1 MKTVNLA
8 AENPSLNGLLAIAR
22 QESVL
27 LKDENGESF
36 LLSLADEF
44 AGEVELLRKN
54 HGFLAFLDSCKNETA
69 TVSLNEVEERLR

>member
-1 MKTVNLA
+1 MKTIDLA
-8 AENPSLNGLLAIAR
+8 AESPSLTGLLAIAR
-22 QESVL
+22 KESVL

-54 HGFLAFLDSCKNETA
+54 HEFLAFLDSCKSEAA
-69 TVSLNEVEERLR
+69 TVSLDEVEKKLR